1 MFGENN
7 ESLNLNCLTVC
18 ATMDIL
24 NSPEDSN
31 IAKQEK
37 LDEYKNKEGEKEIER
52 LLALCLEE
60 CA

>member
-1 MFGENN
+1 M
-7 ESLNLNCLTVC
+7 NCLTVC